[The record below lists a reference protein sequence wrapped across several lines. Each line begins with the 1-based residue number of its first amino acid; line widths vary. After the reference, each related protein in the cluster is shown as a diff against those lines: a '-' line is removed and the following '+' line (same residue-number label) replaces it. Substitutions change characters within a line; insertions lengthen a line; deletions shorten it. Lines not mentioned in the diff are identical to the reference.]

1 MKPVI
6 DSGRHFRNDTPP
18 QRVRLVSVLVVG
30 VSLAVVAACGVPSS
44 SDVRPID
51 PADVPFGLNETTT
64 TTTTTT
70 TTLAPTTT
78 RPLPETTVVDA
89 TTTTAQE
96 STTTVAPVE
105 PVTLF
110 FLTGREV
117 VPTQRSLLS
126 PATPPQVL
134 AALASGPPTGEEA
147 AGLRTALPTEMEML
161 VQVEAGVATVDLPPT
176 FIEDVPGSEQRLAIA
191 QIVLTLTRRG
201 GVGQVRFTLGG
212 EPQQVPRGQGDITSP
227 GGAVSCD
234 DYENLLARGFSC

>member
-1 MKPVI
+1 MRP
-6 DSGRHFRNDTPP
+6 G
-18 QRVRLVSVLVVG
+18 VRLVSVLVTCA
-30 VSLAVVAACGVPSS
+30 SLALVVACGVPES

-70 TTLAPTTT
+70 LAPTTT
-78 RPLPETTVVDA
+78 RPLPETTVADA
-89 TTTTAQE
+89 TTTTTAALE

-134 AALASGPPTGEEA
+134 AALASGPPTGDEA
-147 AGLRTALPTEMEML
+147 AGLRTALPADMEML

>member
-1 MKPVI
+1 MKPTKHHGTSPLRGVA
-6 DSGRHFRNDTPP
+6 
-18 QRVRLVSVLVVG
+18 VRRMRLTSVLVVA
-30 VSLAVVAACGVPSS
+30 LCLTAVAACGVPESS
-44 SDVRPID
+44 EVRPIN

-70 TTLAPTTT
+70 LAPTTT
-78 RPLPETTVVDA
+78 RPAPETTVVDA
-89 TTTTAQE
+89 TTTTVQE

-147 AGLRTALPTEMEML
+147 AGLRTALPFEMEML
-161 VQVEAGVATVDLPPT
+161 VQVESGVATVDLPPT
-176 FIEDVPGSEQRLAIA
+176 FLEDVPGSEQRLAIA

-227 GGAVSCD
+227 GGEVSCD

>member
-1 MKPVI
+1 
-6 DSGRHFRNDTPP
+6 
-18 QRVRLVSVLVVG
+18 VRLVSALVTCASLALVV
-30 VSLAVVAACGVPSS
+30 ACGVPES

-70 TTLAPTTT
+70 LAPTTT
-78 RPLPETTVVDA
+78 RPLPETTVADA
-89 TTTTAQE
+89 TTTTTAALE

-134 AALASGPPTGEEA
+134 AALASGPPTGDEA
-147 AGLRTALPTEMEML
+147 AGLRTALPADMEML

>member
-1 MKPVI
+1 M
-6 DSGRHFRNDTPP
+6 TPLTP
-18 QRVRLVSVLVVG
+18 QGAEPRPGAALRRVRLTSILVVAL
-30 VSLAVVAACGVPSS
+30 SLGAVAACGVPESS
-44 SDVRPID
+44 EVRPID

-64 TTTTTT
+64 TSTTT

-78 RPLPETTVVDA
+78 RPAPETTVVDA
-89 TTTTAQE
+89 TTTTVQE

-105 PVTLF
+105 SVLLF

-161 VQVEAGVATVDLPPT
+161 VQVEEGIATVDLPPT
-176 FIEDVPGSEQRLAIA
+176 FIEEVPGSEQRLAIA
-191 QIVLTLTRRG
+191 QIVLTLTRRP